1 MEKTSYRHRES
12 ISIYTSDTVLHQTAY
27 SNLNSKKQPNKTW
40 AGYLNRHRHR
50 KHIHMANKHT
60 RHPVSLLIRK
70 MQLKSV
76 EGYYFTPVRMAKI
89 KRVTKPNVGKNIK
102 QLELFYTAGMNGKWY
117 NYPENN

>member
-1 MEKTSYRHRES
+1 
-12 ISIYTSDTVLHQTAY
+12 
-27 SNLNSKKQPNKTW
+27 
-40 AGYLNRHRHR
+40 
-50 KHIHMANKHT
+50 MANKHT